1 MAMVSGARVEYPA
14 TGPVRVVGEIDL
26 ASADALSTELMIGLA
41 GANGVFPLD
50 LSEVSFMDSSG
61 IRMLLGILRAKPG
74 TRLDLSPVS
83 PAVETGADRLGIP
96 SRGWRHLDG
105 SVGRRRL
112 KRHGRER
119 GL

>member
-1 MAMVSGARVEYPA
+1 VAMVSGARVEYPA
-14 TGPVRVVGEIDL
+14 TGPIRVVGDIDL
-26 ASADALSTELMIGLA
+26 ASADALSTELMMGLA

-50 LSEVSFMDSSG
+50 LSEVSFMDSTG

-83 PAVETGADRLGIP
+83 PAVERVLTISGFPMI
-96 SRGWRHLDG
+96 DG
-105 SVGRRRL
+105 VISMGPL
-112 KRHGRER
+112 EEE

>member
-14 TGPVRVVGEIDL
+14 TGPIRVVGEIDL
-26 ASADALSTELMIGLA
+26 ASADALSTELMMGLT

-50 LSEVSFMDSSG
+50 LSEVSFMDSTG

-83 PAVETGADRLGIP
+83 PAVERVLTISGFPII
-96 SRGWRHLDG
+96 DG
-105 SVGRRRL
+105 VISMGPL
-112 KRHGRER
+112 EEE

>member
-1 MAMVSGARVEYPA
+1 MVSGARVEYPA
-14 TGPVRVVGEIDL
+14 TGPIRVVGDIDL
-26 ASADALSTELMIGLA
+26 ASADALSTELMVGLA

-50 LSEVSFMDSSG
+50 LSEVSFMDSTG

-83 PAVETGADRLGIP
+83 PAVERVLTISGFPII
-96 SRGWRHLDG
+96 DG
-105 SVGRRRL
+105 VISMGPL
-112 KRHGRER
+112 EEE